1 MKIHLITIFPNCLDD
16 YFSVG
21 ILARALKNK
30 IWSLKYHN
38 PRQFATDKHQSID
51 DRPFG
56 GGAGMVM
63 MAEPLIKTIL
73 KICKKNRDCF
83 AEPRNDKKRV
93 RIIMLTPRG
102 KKLTQKKLQ
111 EYSKLDQLV
120 IICGRYEGIDERV
133 TKFVDEQISI
143 GDYVLSGGEIAAG
156 CLIDGVIRLLPKVAG
171 NAESIKDESFSDGTK
186 KEYPQYTR
194 PEVMVIKSKKYR
206 VPRLLLSG
214 HHKKI
219 IAWREGKKK

>member
-1 MKIHLITIFPNCLDD
+1 MKIDLITIFPNCLDD

-63 MAEPLIKTIL
+63 MAEPLIKTIQ
-73 KICKKNRDCF
+73 KITKNNRDGF
-83 AEPRNDKKRV
+83 AETRNDKKRIK
-93 RIIMLTPRG
+93 IIMLTPRG

-111 EYSKLDQLV
+111 EYSKLSQLV

-171 NAESIKDESFSDGTK
+171 NAESIKNESFNDGAK

-194 PEVMVIKSKKYR
+194 PEVLVVKGKKYR

>member
-1 MKIHLITIFPNCLDD
+1 MRIDLITIFPNCLDD

-21 ILARALKNK
+21 ILARALKKK

-38 PRQFATDKHQSID
+38 PRQFSKDKHKSVD

-73 KICKKNRDCF
+73 KIIKGGNPSS
-83 AEPRNDKKRV
+83 PRLRRARK
-93 RIIMLTPRG
+93 IIMLTPRG

-111 EYSKLDQLV
+111 EYSKLDQLI

-133 TKFVDEQISI
+133 VKFVDEQISI

-171 NAESIKDESFSDGTK
+171 NAESIKDESFSDGSK

-194 PEVMVIKSKKYR
+194 PEILKINKKMMA
-206 VPRLLLSG
+206 VPKVLVSG
-214 HHKKI
+214 HHTKIATWRNKK
-219 IAWREGKKK
+219 RHLV